1 MAKIDYDG
9 VVQAVHYDDQGQV
22 KWVRAFLRRG
32 PVWSDYVLLHRAELV
47 EKIKAGLRFRT
58 GKRLPYQ
65 GGTFETGSPVE
76 LVKVNEHQVLVT
88 GDKQAKI
95 DSLEGLPFI

>member
-1 MAKIDYDG
+1 
-9 VVQAVHYDDQGQV
+9 
-22 KWVRAFLRRG
+22 
-32 PVWSDYVLLHRAELV
+32 
-47 EKIKAGLRFRT
+47 
-58 GKRLPYQ
+58 
-65 GGTFETGSPVE
+65 VE

>member
-32 PVWSDYVLLHRAELV
+32 PIWSDYMQIEREALV
-47 EKIKAGLRFRT
+47 DKINSGVRFRI
-58 GKRLPYQ
+58 GERLPYK
-65 GGTFETGSPVE
+65 GGTFETGNAVE
-76 LVKVNEHQVLVT
+76 LVEVNGHEVLVA
-88 GDKQAKI
+88 GDRQSKT
-95 DSLEGLPFI
+95 DHLEGVPQI